1 MHNPLKEN
9 LRCVSTDVVAACVE
23 IMEISEVIRN
33 CKCPASFQILAVAE
47 VVVMAAA
54 TAVVVVVAAAAV
66 EEEVRHQLISHRV

>member
-1 MHNPLKEN
+1 
-9 LRCVSTDVVAACVE
+9 
-23 IMEISEVIRN
+23 MEVSEVVRN